1 MLQVDQLRVRYGT
14 VEAVSDIS
22 IRVGERDFVSVIGS
36 NGAGKTSLVKAIS
49 GTVASEAQRIEF
61 EGVDLRAMPP
71 ARIARLGIAH
81 VPEGRKVFRTMSVEE
96 NLLTGALGH
105 ADARKR
111 LPTQYELFPRLAERH
126 RQLAGTL
133 SGGEQQMLAIA
144 RGLMSRPKLLILDEP
159 SLGLAPNLTD
169 QIFLFIQRVHQELN
183 MSILLIEQQAA
194 EALDLSDR
202 TYVIESGRVSIEGPS
217 SSLASDDSIRRS
229 YLGVR

>member
-1 MLQVDQLRVRYGT
+1 MLQVERLNVRYGT
-14 VEAVSDIS
+14 VEAISDIS
-22 IRVGERDFVSVIGS
+22 IRVDAREFVSVIGS
-36 NGAGKTSLVKAIS
+36 NGAGKTSLVKSIS
-49 GTVASEAQRIEF
+49 GTVAARAARLEF
-61 EGVDLRAMPP
+61 DGADLRNLPP

-81 VPEGRKVFRTMSVEE
+81 VPEGRRVFKSMTVED
-96 NLLTGALGH
+96 NLMTGAMGH
-105 ADARKR
+105 PDARRR
-111 LPTQYELFPRLAERH
+111 LPEQFELFPRLAERR

-144 RGLMSRPKLLILDEP
+144 RGLMSRPRLLILDEP

-169 QIFLFIQRVHQELN
+169 QIFLFIQRVHQEMN

-217 SSLASDDSIRRS
+217 SRLASDDSIRRS